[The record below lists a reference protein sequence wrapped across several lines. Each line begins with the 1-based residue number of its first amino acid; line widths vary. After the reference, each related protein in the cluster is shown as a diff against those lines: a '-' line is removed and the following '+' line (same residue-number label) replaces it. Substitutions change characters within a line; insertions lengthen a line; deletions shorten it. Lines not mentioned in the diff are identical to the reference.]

1 MGVIVLQFAQ
11 SGYEEGGLME
21 LWVIVLS
28 ILLIAILALIAVLVI
43 RTLTFKSKQ
52 LTVTEKISYEVN
64 GAEAAGRLAEAIRFK
79 TVSNIDRSLVDY
91 STFKGLHEFLQ
102 RSFPLVNSSL
112 EKKVINGYGFLYYW
126 KGSDSGKKPVLLL
139 AHQDV
144 VPASDE
150 GWKYPPFSG
159 AIEEGYIWGRGTL
172 DDKGCLLAIMEALE
186 FLLKAGYQPSRSIY
200 LASGFDEE
208 VGGHEGAGKIAEYLK
223 TQGVQ
228 FEYILD
234 EGMLA
239 TRGVAPGIA
248 GWTALVGVAEKGYI
262 SLELSAEQ
270 KGGHAAAPP
279 PQTTVG
285 ILAAAIVKLQDNP
298 FTMRMTGPSAG
309 LFEYLGPE
317 MKFPNKMIFANI
329 WLFGSLIKKR
339 MAATAA
345 AASLRTTTAPTMFK
359 GSPQDNV
366 LPTRA
371 IAVIN
376 FRILQGDTIQS
387 VINRVTRIIND
398 PRVKI
403 SPLVGNLFEPS
414 PVSPLDS
421 RAYGIINRTIRE
433 VMGDALVTP
442 TLVQGRTDSIYY
454 IDLAEC
460 CYRFVPARVP
470 VEEISAPHGFNERVS
485 VNNYTEMINFYIRLL
500 HNSCD

>member
-1 MGVIVLQFAQ
+1 
-11 SGYEEGGLME
+11 ME
-21 LWVIVLS
+21 LWVILISVLV
-28 ILLIAILALIAVLVI
+28 IAILALVAVVI
-43 RTLTFKSKQ
+43 VRTATFKSRQ
-52 LTVTEKISYEVN
+52 LIVPEKISYAVDSE
-64 GAEAAGRLAEAIRFK
+64 GAAARLAEVIRFK
-79 TVSNIDRSLVDY
+79 TVSNIDRSQVDY
-91 STFKGLHEFLQ
+91 STFRALHGYLQ
-102 RSFPLVNSSL
+102 KAFTLIHAQL
-112 EKKVINGYGFLYYW
+112 EKKVINEYGLLYIW
-126 KGSDSGKKPVLLL
+126 NGSDSGKKPVLLL

-150 GWKYPPFSG
+150 GWKFPPFSG

-172 DDKGCLLAIMEALE
+172 DDKGSMFALLEAVE
-186 FLLKAGYQPSRSIY
+186 FLLKDGYRPSRSIY
-200 LASGFDEE
+200 MAFGFDEE
-208 VGGHEGAGKIAEYLK
+208 VGGHEGAGKIAEYLHR
-223 TQGVQ
+223 QGVQ

-248 GWTALVGVAEKGYI
+248 GWTALIGVAEKGYI

-298 FTMRMTGPSAG
+298 FTLRMTTPAAG

-317 MKFPNKMIFANI
+317 MGFPNKMIFANT

-371 IAVIN
+371 TAVVN

-387 VINRVTRIIND
+387 VINRVKEIIND
-398 PRVKI
+398 HRITI

-414 PVSPLDS
+414 PISPLDS

-433 VMGDALVTP
+433 VLGDTLVTP
-442 TLVQGRTDSIYY
+442 TLVQARTDSIYY

-470 VEEISAPHGFNERVS
+470 AEEISAPHGFNERVS
-485 VNNYTEMINFYIRLL
+485 VNNYAEMINFYIRLL

>member
-1 MGVIVLQFAQ
+1 MEIWAIVFF
-11 SGYEEGGLME
+11 
-21 LWVIVLS
+21 V
-28 ILLIAILALIAVLVI
+28 LLIAILALAAVLII
-43 RTLTFKSKQ
+43 RTITFKSKQ
-52 LTVTEKISYEVN
+52 LSVKEKISYKIN
-64 GAEAAGRLAEAIRFK
+64 GDEAAARLSEAIRFK

-91 STFKGLHEFLQ
+91 ATFRGLQEYVQ
-102 RSFPLVNSSL
+102 KSFPLVNSHL
-112 EKKVINGYGFLYYW
+112 EKKVINEYGLLYTW
-126 KGSDSGKKPVLLL
+126 KGSDPAQKPVLLL

-144 VPASDE
+144 VPAADE

-159 AIEEGYIWGRGTL
+159 IIEEGYIWGRGTL
-172 DDKGCLLAIMEALE
+172 DDKGSLFAILEAVE
-186 FLLKAGYQPSRSIY
+186 YLLKEGYKPSRPVY
-200 LASGFDEE
+200 LAFGFDEE

-223 TQGVQ
+223 TQGAQ

-239 TRGVAPGIA
+239 TRGVAPGIT
-248 GWTALVGVAEKGYI
+248 GWTALIGVAEKGYI
-262 SLELSAEQ
+262 SLELSTEQ

-285 ILAAAIVKLQDNP
+285 ILSAAIVKLQDNP
-298 FTMRMTGPSAG
+298 FTIRMTGPSAG

-317 MKFPNKMIFANI
+317 MGFPNKMIFANI
-329 WLFGSLIKKR
+329 WLFGPLIKKR

-345 AASLRTTTAPTMFK
+345 AASLRTTTAPTMFR

-366 LPTRA
+366 LPTRS
-371 IAVIN
+371 IAVVN

-387 VINRVTRIIND
+387 VINRVTKIIND

-421 RAYGIINRTIRE
+421 RSYDIINRTIRE
-433 VMGDALVTP
+433 VLVDALVTP

-460 CYRFVPARVP
+460 CYRFVPERVP
-470 VEEISAPHGFNERVS
+470 AEEISAPHGFNERVS
-485 VNNYTEMINFYIRLL
+485 VNNYAEMINFYIRLL